1 MWPIDSE
8 PAIIVSCLTWQV
20 TLLSSAESDIAKAY
34 MTKTLEREI
43 GRTVRQKR
51 QQLCVIREE
60 VEDLLDYLDV
70 LEARAKDVGKPRLSH
85 DEVKKRYG

>member
-1 MWPIDSE
+1 
-8 PAIIVSCLTWQV
+8 
-20 TLLSSAESDIAKAY
+20 

-51 QQLCVIREE
+51 QQLCAIRDE

-70 LEARAKDVGKPRLSH
+70 LEARARDAGKPRLSH
-85 DEVKKRYG
+85 NDVKKRYR